1 VISLSQSTKGID
13 VFTLKWKLRDSIS
26 ELVDCWLLTHNLYIE
41 IHSIKRVSLGYSV
54 EGEYRCI
61 NIATRTTVEKGRFV
75 VTVDPESY
83 KIIEF
88 ERKEQ
93 S

>member
-1 VISLSQSTKGID
+1 MSQFTKGID
-13 VFTLKWKLRDSIS
+13 ISTLKWKLRLSLS
-26 ELVDCWLLTHNLYIE
+26 GLVDCRFFIHNLHIE
-41 IHSIKRVSLGYSV
+41 IDSIKRVSLGYSV

-61 NIATRTTVEKGRFV
+61 NTATKTTVGKGRFV

>member
-1 VISLSQSTKGID
+1 MSQSTKGID
-13 VFTLKWKLRDSIS
+13 VFTLRWKLILSLS
-26 ELVDCWLLTHNLYIE
+26 ELVDCWSFTHDLRIE

-61 NIATRTTVEKGRFV
+61 NTATKTTVGKGRFV

>member
-1 VISLSQSTKGID
+1 MSQSTKGID
-13 VFTLKWKLRDSIS
+13 VFTLRWKLELSLS
-26 ELVDCWLLTHNLYIE
+26 ELVDCWSFTRHLHIE

-54 EGEYRCI
+54 EGEYRCVSI
-61 NIATRTTVEKGRFV
+61 VTKTTVGKGRFV

-88 ERKEQ
+88 ERKGQ

>member
-1 VISLSQSTKGID
+1 MFWSAKGID
-13 VFTLKWKLRDSIS
+13 ISTLKWRLRNSLS
-26 ELVDCWLLTHNLYIE
+26 ELVDCRLFTHNLHIE
-41 IHSIKRVSLGYSV
+41 IHSIKKVSLGYSI

-61 NIATRTTVEKGRFV
+61 NTVTKTTVGKGRFV

-83 KIIEF
+83 EIIEF

>member
-1 VISLSQSTKGID
+1 MSQSTKEID
-13 VFTLKWKLRDSIS
+13 IFTLKQRLDVFISKLLGCR
-26 ELVDCWLLTHNLYIE
+26 LFTHNLHIE

-61 NIATRTTVEKGRFV
+61 NTVTKTTVGKGRFV

-83 KIIEF
+83 EIIEF

>member
-1 VISLSQSTKGID
+1 MSQSTKGID
-13 VFTLKWKLRDSIS
+13 VFTLRWKLELSLS
-26 ELVDCWLLTHNLYIE
+26 ELVDCWSFTRNLYIE
-41 IHSIKRVSLGYSV
+41 IHSIKRVSLGYSI
-54 EGEYRCI
+54 EGEYRCVS
-61 NIATRTTVEKGRFV
+61 IATKTTVGKGRFV

-88 ERKEQ
+88 ERKGQ

>member
-1 VISLSQSTKGID
+1 MFWSTKGIN
-13 VFTLKWKLRDSIS
+13 VPILKWKLRVSLS
-26 ELVDCWLLTHNLYIE
+26 ELVDCRLFTHNLYIE
-41 IHSIKRVSLGYSV
+41 IHSIKKVSLGYSI
-54 EGEYRCI
+54 EGEYRCVSI
-61 NIATRTTVEKGRFV
+61 VTKTTVGKGRFV

>member
-1 VISLSQSTKGID
+1 MSQSTKEID
-13 VFTLKWKLRDSIS
+13 IFTLKQRLDDFISKL
-26 ELVDCWLLTHNLYIE
+26 LDCWWFPRSLSIE
-41 IHSIKRVSLGYSV
+41 IYSIKRVILGYSV

-61 NIATRTTVEKGRFV
+61 NTDTRATIWKGRFV
-75 VTVDPESY
+75 VTVEPESY
-83 KIIEF
+83 NIIEF

>member
-1 VISLSQSTKGID
+1 L
-13 VFTLKWKLRDSIS
+13 S
-26 ELVDCWLLTHNLYIE
+26 ELVDCWSLTRHLHIE

-54 EGEYRCI
+54 EGECRCVSI
-61 NIATRTTVEKGRFV
+61 VTKTTVGKGRFV

-88 ERKEQ
+88 ERKGQ

>member
-1 VISLSQSTKGID
+1 M
-13 VFTLKWKLRDSIS
+13 
-26 ELVDCWLLTHNLYIE
+26 
-41 IHSIKRVSLGYSV
+41 SLGYSV
-54 EGEYRCI
+54 EGEYRCVSI
-61 NIATRTTVEKGRFV
+61 VTKTTVGKGRFV